1 MRHGLPTGLPG
12 SILVVLTMATP
23 SVFGQPIALG
33 GVRGPVPGAAA
44 PLGPG
49 PAGGFGYGG
58 GYYPYPNLFLN
69 YPGGY
74 GYGGY
79 DPTLAAVPS
88 TAYLTL
94 GNTSYTTESP
104 SPLPVYVPRP
114 AFVPLP
120 PPLPL
125 TALLKLQV
133 PPDAE
138 IWLEGRKMRST
149 GLMRHYRT
157 PPLDPTKEYAY
168 EIRARW
174 RFNDKPVDDVRHVS
188 IRAGATIQ
196 VDFTHLDPL
205 VPRPSVPAPPP
216 APAAPANPS
225 PS

>member
-1 MRHGLPTGLPG
+1 MGCRLTTRCLG
-12 SILVVLTMATP
+12 SILVVLTLAAP
-23 SVFGQPIALG
+23 STFAQPGMLG
-33 GVRGPVPGAAA
+33 GVRGPM
-44 PLGPG
+44 
-49 PAGGFGYGG
+49 PAGPLQMQSGMAGGYGFGGG
-58 GYYPYPNLFLN
+58 N
-69 YPGGY
+69 YPLANVFVPYGGGY
-74 GYGGY
+74 GYGGFN
-79 DPTLAAVPS
+79 PMMAVPS

-114 AFVPLP
+114 PFASLP

-125 TALLKLQV
+125 TALLKVQV

-138 IWLEGRKMRST
+138 LWLDGRKMRST
-149 GLMRHYRT
+149 GPMRHYRT

-174 RFNDKPVDDVRHVS
+174 RFNDKPVDDVRHAA
-188 IRAGATIQ
+188 IRAGATIL

-205 VPRPSVPAPPP
+205 VPRTSVPAPPT
-216 APAAPANPS
+216 PAAPANPP